1 MQVAVLH
8 QVAEREGALWNGKG
22 AKPCGSAPCMKRLR
36 SGP

>member
-1 MQVAVLH
+1 MQMAVLH
-8 QVAEREGALWNGKG
+8 KVQKESGALWNGKG